1 VETLYHEQEL
11 SSKIQIQRWYMED
24 RKRNE
29 QHIPQLDLDE
39 DHLLS
44 KSSQQAVQDL
54 KPLAQNKQWQLPYY
68 QGTDPPQTP

>member
-1 VETLYHEQEL
+1 
-11 SSKIQIQRWYMED
+11 MED
-24 RKRNE
+24 SKRNE